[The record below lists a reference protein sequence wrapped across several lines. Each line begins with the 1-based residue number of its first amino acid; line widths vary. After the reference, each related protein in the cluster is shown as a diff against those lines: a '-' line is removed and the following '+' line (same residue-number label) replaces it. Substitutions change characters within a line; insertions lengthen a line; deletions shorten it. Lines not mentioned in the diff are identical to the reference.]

1 MAPILVMSMS
11 LESQTADV
19 KYFSLDGYE
28 TEGKVVKVY
37 DGDTV
42 HIVFKYFDTFFKW
55 NCRIQHVDT
64 PELRTKDLEEKKRG
78 YECKEKLAALIM
90 DKIVSV
96 KCSKFDKYGR
106 LLVEITVP
114 ETGVKIHE
122 YLISEGLANKYEG
135 KTKEKWEFAEESDD
149 PVAVKE
155 KPVKEVKEKVVK
167 EKPVKETKVK
177 EEKVKEKVVKE
188 KPVKEP
194 KVKEEKVKETAGKD

>member
-135 KTKEKWEFAEESDD
+135 KTKDKWDFAEES
-149 PVAVKE
+149 PESEKEKVKE
-155 KPVKEVKEKVVK
+155 KAVKPVKEKVVKPLKEKVVKEKVVK
-167 EKPVKETKVK
+167 EKEKEVN
-177 EEKVKEKVVKE
+177 
-188 KPVKEP
+188 
-194 KVKEEKVKETAGKD
+194 KD

>member
-11 LESQTADV
+11 LETQTADV
-19 KYFSLDGYE
+19 NYFSLDGYE
-28 TEGKVVKVY
+28 TLAKVVKVY
-37 DGDTV
+37 DGDTIHV
-42 HIVFKYFDTFFKW
+42 VFKYFDTFFKW

-78 YECKEKLAALIM
+78 YECRDKLIALIM
-90 DKIVSV
+90 DKVVSL

-135 KTKEKWEFAEESDD
+135 KTKEKWDFAEGE
-149 PVAVKE
+149 AEKEVKE
-155 KPVKEVKEKVVK
+155 KPVKEKPVKEKVVK
-167 EKPVKETKVK
+167 EKPVKE
-177 EEKVKEKVVKE
+177 KVVKE
-188 KPVKEP
+188 KPVKE
-194 KVKEEKVKETAGKD
+194 KVVKEKAVKEVKKD

>member
-1 MAPILVMSMS
+1 MSMS

-19 KYFSLDGYE
+19 NYFSLDGYE
-28 TEGKVVKVY
+28 TTGKVVKVY

-78 YECKEKLAALIM
+78 YECRDKLTALIM

-135 KTKEKWEFAEESDD
+135 KTKEKWDFAEESEKEK
-149 PVAVKE
+149 PVKEKVVKEKVVKE

-167 EKPVKETKVK
+167 EKPVTK
-177 EEKVKEKVVKE
+177 
-188 KPVKEP
+188 
-194 KVKEEKVKETAGKD
+194 GKD

>member
-11 LESQTADV
+11 LESQSADV
-19 KYFSLDGYE
+19 NYFSLDGYE
-28 TEGKVVKVY
+28 TLAKVVKVY
-37 DGDTV
+37 DGDTIHV
-42 HIVFKYFDTFFKW
+42 VFKYFDTFFKW

-78 YECKEKLAALIM
+78 YECRDKLIALIM
-90 DKIVSV
+90 DKVVSL

-135 KTKEKWEFAEESDD
+135 KTKEKWDFPQEGEA
-149 PVAVKE
+149 E
-155 KPVKEVKEKVVK
+155 KPVKEKVVK
-167 EKPVKETKVK
+167 EKPVKEKV
-177 EEKVKEKVVKE
+177 VKEKVVKE
-188 KPVKEP
+188 KPVKE
-194 KVKEEKVKETAGKD
+194 KVVAEVKKD

>member
-28 TEGKVVKVY
+28 TEAKVVKVY

-42 HIVFKYFDTFFKW
+42 HIVFKYFDSFLKW

-64 PELRTKDLEEKKRG
+64 PELRTKDLDEKKRG
-78 YECKEKLAALIM
+78 YECRDKLTALIL

-135 KTKEKWEFAEESDD
+135 KTKEKWDFAEESNSEE
-149 PVAVKE
+149 AVKE
-155 KPVKEVKEKVVK
+155 KPVKEKAEKVVKDKPVKEKVVKEKVVK
-167 EKPVKETKVK
+167 EKPL
-177 EEKVKEKVVKE
+177 KEKVTPNKN
-188 KPVKEP
+188 
-194 KVKEEKVKETAGKD
+194 